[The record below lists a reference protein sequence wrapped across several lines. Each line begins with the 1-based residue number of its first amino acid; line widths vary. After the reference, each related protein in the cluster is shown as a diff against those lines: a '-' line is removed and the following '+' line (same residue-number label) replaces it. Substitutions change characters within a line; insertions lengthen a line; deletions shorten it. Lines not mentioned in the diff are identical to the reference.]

1 MLPRVGRYDRQAVNR
16 RLLASLFAATKLVH
30 SAAIMCEDFDHHSL
44 QRNMFGHGF
53 SVRQATPTPSMFEN
67 LDPKS
72 ALETFSV
79 WLRAH
84 EDAQVMLASVIVVIG
99 IWWFVRTIL
108 SLIINLICPLLVVA
122 LAVICVPQLRR
133 PLMGENY
140 PLLAN
145 LLRNILLKLAENIRT

>member
-1 MLPRVGRYDRQAVNR
+1 MGKCNLKCCRVLAAMFNIRQP
-16 RLLASLFAATKLVH
+16 
-30 SAAIMCEDFDHHSL
+30 
-44 QRNMFGHGF
+44 
-53 SVRQATPTPSMFEN
+53 TPTSSMFEN

-84 EDAQVMLASVIVVIG
+84 EDGQVMLASVIVVIG

-108 SLIINLICPLLVVA
+108 SLVLSLICPLLVVA

-145 LLRNILLKLAENIRT
+145 LLRNILLKLAENLRT

>member
-1 MLPRVGRYDRQAVNR
+1 MLPRVGRYDRQVVNR

-30 SAAIMCEDFDHHSL
+30 SAAVMNENIDHHTV
-44 QRNMFGHGF
+44 QKFNI
-53 SVRQATPTPSMFEN
+53 RQPTPTPSMFEN

-79 WLRAH
+79 WLREH
-84 EDAQVMLASVIVVIG
+84 EEGQVMLASVIVVIG

-108 SLIINLICPLLVVA
+108 SLVLNLICPLLVVT

-145 LLRNILLKLAENIRT
+145 LLRNILLKLAENLRT

>member
-1 MLPRVGRYDRQAVNR
+1 MLPRVGRYDRQVVNR

-30 SAAIMCEDFDHHSL
+30 SAAVMNENIDHHTVQKVML
-44 QRNMFGHGF
+44 GHGF
-53 SVRQATPTPSMFEN
+53 NIRQPTPTPSMFEN

-79 WLRAH
+79 WLREH
-84 EDAQVMLASVIVVIG
+84 EEGQVMLASVIVVIG

-108 SLIINLICPLLVVA
+108 SLVLNLICPLLVVT

-145 LLRNILLKLAENIRT
+145 LLRNILLKLAENLRT

>member
-1 MLPRVGRYDRQAVNR
+1 MLPRIGRYDHQAVNK
-16 RLLASLFAATKLVH
+16 RLLDSLFTASKLFH
-30 SAAIMCEDFDHHSL
+30 TAAIMCDDFDHHSL
-44 QRNMFGHGF
+44 QRDLLGHGF
-53 SVRQATPTPSMFEN
+53 NVRAATPTSSMFEN
-67 LDPKS
+67 IDPKN
-72 ALETFSV
+72 ALETFST

-99 IWWFVRTIL
+99 IWWFVRTVL

-122 LAVICVPQLRR
+122 LAVITVPQLRR

-140 PLLAN
+140 PLLAK